1 MNLLNR
7 KFNIQQAVFLV
18 LFFFPSW
25 ERKMNTTPHGNERSD
40 VEPPRRRA
48 KQTNQTLTPH
58 AIRKS
63 ENSKHSNNRLHN
75 RIDKTLFS

>member
-1 MNLLNR
+1 LNLLNR

-25 ERKMNTTPHGNERSD
+25 ERKMNITPHGNERSD
-40 VEPPRRRA
+40 VEPPTP
-48 KQTNQTLTPH
+48 QGQTLTPD
-58 AIRKS
+58 AIRKP
-63 ENSKHSNNRLHN
+63 ENSKHSDNSLHN